1 MRKHSLAVFLIL
13 LLPGFY
19 GSICAQG
26 TNARPGRIFYNSY
39 ANARFLYWIDYP
51 AGILIPQREADNG
64 DGRQF
69 ISRDGRARML
79 VFGRY
84 ALDMADTLQKEYEAA
99 IRGDDVGGA
108 RVVTLKTMKGNWFV
122 VSGREGGKIFYRKTI
137 LTGGAFK
144 TFIIE
149 YDESEKKFYDPITAH
164 IAKSF
169 RA

>member
-1 MRKHSLAVFLIL
+1 MRKLTPWVFLTLIL
-13 LLPGFY
+13 FGVY
-19 GSICAQG
+19 GSICARETPIRQE
-26 TNARPGRIFYNSY
+26 RVFYNSY
-39 ANARFLYWIDYP
+39 ANARFLYSIAYP

-69 ISRDGRARML
+69 LSRNGRAKMI

-84 ALDMADTLQKEYEAA
+84 ALDTENLQKEYEAA
-99 IRGDDVGGA
+99 IRGEGGA
-108 RVVTLKTMKGNWFV
+108 TRVVTLKKMKDNWFV

-137 LTGGAFK
+137 LSGGAFK

-149 YDESEKKFYDPITAH
+149 YDESEKKFYDPVTAH
-164 IAKSF
+164 VAKSF